1 MSTHSLSSQDAL
13 CLPTHLSSQVVACGQ
28 VLEAVQA
35 IPVASSS
42 TARVMV
48 DHLRE
53 YRGEAGVRLSRE
65 GKLNGR
71 RGTATLGRWLLD
83 LLGPL
88 AREGNRGEVEVDLPP
103 PQSEGRRGKGGAQ
116 SRREGLGPGH
126 RSRALTST
134 SQRAL
139 ELVAEV
145 ADWRSVV
152 RRKTCSL
159 PLYSSHVR
167 NFSCSAWNSRT
178 TSPCRRQGV
187 GSGKT
192 KTLPGA
198 NTTCLGCRRSW
209 LGPARSCQSQQAEG
223 EAHAEPHPPEGSQ
236 TPQPDPKFRNSRQLR
251 RDMLLPRAFPS
262 LPCWNLP
269 LSTSLPSLYL

>member
-103 PQSEGRRGKGGAQ
+103 PRVRGEEE
-116 SRREGLGPGH
+116 RVE
-126 RSRALTST
+126 
-134 SQRAL
+134 
-139 ELVAEV
+139 
-145 ADWRSVV
+145 
-152 RRKTCSL
+152 
-159 PLYSSHVR
+159 
-167 NFSCSAWNSRT
+167 
-178 TSPCRRQGV
+178 
-187 GSGKT
+187 
-192 KTLPGA
+192 
-198 NTTCLGCRRSW
+198 
-209 LGPARSCQSQQAEG
+209 
-223 EAHAEPHPPEGSQ
+223 
-236 TPQPDPKFRNSRQLR
+236 
-251 RDMLLPRAFPS
+251 PRAGEKGWA
-262 LPCWNLP
+262 LGTGAGL
-269 LSTSLPSLYL
+269 